1 VLAASEYAQV
11 LPQESLQTVLC
22 IMGGPCVFAEGRR
35 WAVPEGSKRVLVF
48 MALHGGRVDRRFL
61 AGTLWPD
68 GDDIRASGNLR
79 SSMWR
84 LRCAGIDI
92 LESDKTVVWLRSGTQ
107 VDIRSLLEWAGRVI
121 DGTATESDL
130 QILGWER
137 EAADLLPGW
146 YDDWVIFER
155 ERMRQRL
162 LHALESLSARLATLG
177 RYAEAVEAALNA
189 VDIEPLRESAHRAL
203 IQAHLAEGNVA
214 EARRAF
220 REYAGRVRDE
230 LGVSPGAAICALLG
244 DNSGIRDQPARMS
257 QSE

>member
-1 VLAASEYAQV
+1 MSAASEYVQV
-11 LPQESLQTVLC
+11 LPQDLQTVLC
-22 IMGGPCVFAEGRR
+22 IMGGPCVVSQGRR
-35 WAVPEGSKRVLVF
+35 CAVPEGSKRVLVF
-48 MALHGGRVDRRFL
+48 MALHGGRVERRFL

-68 GDDIRASGNLR
+68 GDDNRASGNLR

-107 VDIRSLLEWAGRVI
+107 IDIRSLSEWAGRVI

-130 QILGWER
+130 QILGWDR
-137 EAADLLPGW
+137 EATDLLPGW

-162 LHALESLSARLATLG
+162 LHALQSLSARLTTLG

-189 VDIEPLRESAHRAL
+189 VDIEPLRESAHRVL
-203 IQAHLAEGNVA
+203 IEAHLAEGNVG
-214 EARRAF
+214 EARKAF
-220 REYAGRVRDE
+220 REYASRVRAE
-230 LGVSPGAAICALLG
+230 LGVSPSTAMCALLG
-244 DNSGIRDQPARMS
+244 EDRLVGAFDRSG
-257 QSE
+257 

>member
-1 VLAASEYAQV
+1 MLA
-11 LPQESLQTVLC
+11 
-22 IMGGPCVFAEGRR
+22 
-35 WAVPEGSKRVLVF
+35 F
-48 MALHGGRVDRRFL
+48 MALRSGRVDRRFL

-68 GDDIRASGNLR
+68 GDDSRASGNLR

-92 LESDKTVVWLRSGTQ
+92 LESDNTVVWLRSGTV
-107 VDIRSLLEWAGRVI
+107 VDIQSLSDWAGRVI

-130 QILGWER
+130 QILRWDR

-155 ERMRQRL
+155 ERMRQRF
-162 LHALESLSARLATLG
+162 LHALELLSGRLASLG
-177 RYAEAVEAALNA
+177 RHAEAVEAALHA
-189 VDIEPLRESAHRAL
+189 VDIEPLRESAHRVL
-203 IQAHLAEGNVA
+203 IEAHLAEGNVG

-220 REYAGRVRDE
+220 TEYVSRVKTE

-244 DNSGIRDQPARMS
+244 DNQHVEQADASASRRPSGRARLIQQPG
-257 QSE
+257 

>member
-1 VLAASEYAQV
+1 MSAASEYVQV
-11 LPQESLQTVLC
+11 LSQENPESVLC
-22 IMGGPCVFAEGRR
+22 LVGGPCVFAEGRR
-35 WAVPEGSKRVLVF
+35 CAVPEGSKRVLAF

-61 AGTLWPD
+61 AGTLWPE
-68 GDDIRASGNLR
+68 GDDLRASGNLR

-107 VDIRSLLEWAGRVI
+107 VDIRALSEWAGRVI

-130 QILGWER
+130 QILGWDR

-146 YDDWVIFER
+146 YEDWVIVER

-162 LHALESLSARLATLG
+162 LHALESLSATLVTLR

-189 VDIEPLRESAHRAL
+189 VDIEPLRESAHRVL
-203 IQAHLAEGNVA
+203 IEAHLAEGNVG
-214 EARRAF
+214 EARKAF
-220 REYAGRVRDE
+220 REYAIRVRAE
-230 LGVSPGAAICALLG
+230 LGVLPSTAMRALLG
-244 DNSGIRDQPARMS
+244 ED
-257 QSE
+257 